1 MSDLVGQTLGRYKI
15 TSLLGEGGMG
25 AVYKAR
31 DDMLKRDVA
40 IKVMNPQYARI
51 GNFQERFLQE
61 ARTVARISHPGVV
74 QVYDFSQEQAQL
86 YIVMEFIPG
95 KSLKQT
101 LTEMRARGA
110 WVSLTEAVEIVRQV
124 AVAID
129 YAHNQ
134 GVLHRDIKPD
144 NIMLRPE
151 QSEGLPYRPVIT
163 DLGLAKLSGGEV
175 ETAVGT
181 SLGTPAYM
189 SPEQTLGK
197 PVTPASDVYSLGILL
212 FELSTARLPF
222 PAKNLTE
229 ALKAHTQQPPPA
241 PRSIRSEIPQSLESI
256 ILKCLEKDPA
266 NRYPHAAALAQA
278 LENALPAATRIG
290 PAPVA
295 GGVPAA
301 STGTQVQE
309 EPSPAPAKPASKPV
323 SPARPSAAR
332 AGTAGAGTAGDA
344 STDQIQV
351 TPEGGRTQFYPA
363 PKSGS
368 SLTIGRGEDNT
379 IVLSDS
385 QASRTHARIEFDGQA
400 YRIVDL
406 KSRNGTFLEDAKLL
420 PGIPEP
426 WPPEKALRIGATW
439 LRLARAQVSDRT
451 AFVPASALPKEEA
464 PAGRSGG
471 QSRLELL
478 LDRDQLSVEPG
489 KIITLAVTMLNQGSV
504 VDHFSPRI
512 EGIPAEWV
520 TNQPPTVQLMPGSQQ
535 VATFTISPPRTPA
548 SRAGSY
554 PIKVR
559 AISRDAPDRSA
570 EARATLAV
578 TPFYRFSSELTPQK
592 IRAGRTARIKLE
604 NLGNTHETFNLSWQD
619 RAVEV
624 DFKPPQASVRVAE
637 GKEAFAEFRADPRSR
652 PLFGADRMHSFTAE
666 VSSAVT
672 SETQTHAGELVSPP
686 IIPWWLILLLV
697 LLCLCLVAAAGLWY
711 ANNLQAKATE
721 NAFSLTAT
729 AISATSTAMADT
741 DGDTLLN
748 VEEAASGTDP
758 NKADTDGDGLTD
770 GEEIKVYGTDP
781 KKQDTDGDTLLDGR
795 EVKELGT
802 SPINQD
808 TDGDGIPDNID
819 VDPGKLPTPT
829 NTPTITPLPTRQ
841 AAQLCP
847 DAFPSR
853 FVMGDQGA
861 VSLDPPIRNN
871 VRQDP
876 GLDSDLIGK
885 LNPGE
890 PFIVIGGPECKDQ
903 MVWWKV
909 RSLQTQLIGWTSEG
923 QAGEYW
929 LVPTPGA
936 AP

>member
-1 MSDLVGQTLGRYKI
+1 MSNLVGQTLGRYKI

-40 IKVMNPQYARI
+40 IKVMNPQFARI

-74 QVYDFSQEQAQL
+74 QVYDFGEEQAQL

-101 LTEMRARGA
+101 LTEMRARSA
-110 WVSLTEAVEIVRQV
+110 WISLTEAVEIVRQV
-124 AVAID
+124 AQAID

-151 QSEGLPYRPVIT
+151 PSEGLPYRPVIT

-197 PVTPASDVYSLGILL
+197 PVTPASDVYSLGVLL

-229 ALKAHTQQPPPA
+229 ALKAHVQQPPPS
-241 PRSIRSEIPQSLESI
+241 PRSIRSEIPLSLENI

-266 NRYPHAAALAQA
+266 SRYPHAASLAQA
-278 LENALPAATRIG
+278 LEDALPAATRIG
-290 PAPVA
+290 SAPE
-295 GGVPAA
+295 PAA
-301 STGTQVQE
+301 GVN
-309 EPSPAPAKPASKPV
+309 
-323 SPARPSAAR
+323 
-332 AGTAGAGTAGDA
+332 TAGAGTAGTQVQEGPAPAASKPASQPVSPAPPAAPAGIAGDA
-344 STDQIQV
+344 SVDQIQV
-351 TPEGGRTQFYPA
+351 TPAGGRTQFFPA

-368 SLTIGRGEDNT
+368 SLTIGRDDENN
-379 IVLSDS
+379 IVLSDA

-400 YRIVDL
+400 YRIIDL

-426 WPPEKALRIGATW
+426 WPPEKALRIGGTW
-439 LRLARAQVSDRT
+439 LRLARAQASDRT
-451 AFVPASALPKEEA
+451 AFVPASERPQAEA
-464 PAGRSGG
+464 PAGPPAG
-471 QSRLELL
+471 QARVELL

-504 VDHFSPRI
+504 VDHFTPRI
-512 EGIPAEWV
+512 EGIPAEWI

-535 VATFTISPPRTPA
+535 VSTFTISPPRTPA

-554 PIKVR
+554 PIKVK

-578 TPFYRFSSELTPQK
+578 TPFYRFSSELSPQK
-592 IRAGRTARIKLE
+592 VRAGRTARIKLE

-637 GKEAFAEFRADPRSR
+637 GKEAFAEFRADPRTR

-666 VSSAVT
+666 VSSATT

-697 LLCLCLVAAAGLWY
+697 LLCLCLVAAAGLYY
-711 ANNLQAKATE
+711 ANTLQVKATE

-729 AISATSTAMADT
+729 AISATSTAMADS

-748 VEEAASGTDP
+748 VEEGASGTDP

-808 TDGDGIPDNID
+808 TDGDGIKDNID
-819 VDPGKLPTPT
+819 VDPGQLPTPT

-861 VSLDPPIRNN
+861 VSMDPPIRNN
-871 VRQDP
+871 VRKDP
-876 GLDSDLIGK
+876 GLDAELIGK